1 MNIVGLITEYNPF
14 HNGHLHHIKEA
25 KRITGADAVLV
36 IMSGNFVQR
45 GAPAIMPKHL
55 RAKAALESG
64 ADVIL
69 ELPVCFATGSAESFA
84 AGSINLLNHLGCID
98 SVCFGSEC
106 GDLSALERIA
116 HVTADEPEEYRLM
129 LKQELQQGKAFPVAR
144 QQALK
149 HYFQDAS
156 LDTLLE
162 HPNNIL
168 GIEYLKALYQS
179 DSSIKPYTIKRI
191 LSGYH
196 DQELTENC
204 SSASA
209 IRNCLS
215 SSLTEPASVEPLL
228 QLKDQVPDASFQLF
242 CETLQ
247 HRYPVFANDF
257 SLLLKYRLLCES
269 RESLSHFL
277 DVSEDLAN
285 RIYNRRNQFISFDQ
299 FCELLK
305 TRELTYTRISRAL
318 LHILLGI
325 TKDDLRTFSKQGGCQ
340 YARLI
345 GFRKDSREILT
356 EIQRHT
362 SVPLL
367 SKLTKTDQLSS
378 VGLSM
383 LRQDLFASDLYE
395 SVLTEK
401 FKTPFISEYCQQII
415 RV

>member
-106 GDLSALERIA
+106 GDLSALDRIA

-149 HYFQDAS
+149 HYFQDGF

-196 DQELTENC
+196 DQELTERF

-215 SSLTEPASVEPLL
+215 SSLTESASVESLL
-228 QLKDQVPDASFQLF
+228 QLKGQVPDASFQLF
-242 CETLQ
+242 CETFQ

-362 SVPLL
+362 SIPLL

>member
-14 HNGHLHHIKEA
+14 HNGHLHHIEEA
-25 KRITGADAVLV
+25 KRITGADAALV
-36 IMSGNFVQR
+36 IMSGDFVQR

-64 ADVIL
+64 ADVIF
-69 ELPVCFATGSAESFA
+69 ELPVCFATGSAEAFASGSVSF
-84 AGSINLLNHLGCID
+84 LNHLGCID

-106 GDLSALERIA
+106 GDLSALTRIA
-116 HVTADEPEEYRLM
+116 HVIADEPEAYRLT
-129 LKQELQQGKAFPVAR
+129 LKQELQLGNPFPVAR

-149 HYFQDAS
+149 HYFQDSS

-162 HPNNIL
+162 QPNNIL
-168 GIEYLKALYQS
+168 GIEYLKALYQTG
-179 DSSIKPYTIKRI
+179 SSIKPYTIKRI
-191 LSGYH
+191 LSDYH
-196 DQELTENC
+196 DQELTESC

-209 IRNCLS
+209 IRQCLS
-215 SSLTEPASVEPLL
+215 TALKETASVRSLL

-242 CETLQ
+242 LETFQ

-269 RESLSHFL
+269 RESLFHFL
-277 DVSEDLAN
+277 DVSEELAN
-285 RIYNRRNQFISFDQ
+285 RIYNKRNQFSSFDQ

-325 TKDDLRTFSKQGGCQ
+325 TKDDLNTFFQEGGCQ
-340 YARLI
+340 YAHLL
-345 GFRKDSREILT
+345 GFRQSSRQVLT
-356 EIQRHT
+356 EIQQHT
-362 SVPLL
+362 SIPLL
-367 SKLTKTDQLSS
+367 SKLTRTNQLHSA
-378 VGLSM
+378 GLSM

-401 FKTPFISEYCQQII
+401 FKTPFINEYCQQII